1 MLRIRFLL
9 RMPWFAVTATAVALI
24 VRAMASISQNAVRYP
39 DSVGYDTVKF
49 FTHTDR
55 PWPIPFV
62 FSLAGSDSLRIM
74 FQVLLGTAAW
84 VFLAWGLSSISRFPR
99 TAFASTLLLGLSPQ
113 IIRYDVAILSESLS
127 ISFAVAALAATLYR
141 LRTRTMLSNIMWGT
155 ALTLCVLSRPTH
167 LIVVIV
173 CLVPSTIVFVRTR
186 ARKITMTTLALLSLL
201 GAGIVSLRTTSHVSL
216 LNVYTVISSR
226 VISDDERFTWFVER
240 GMPNVP
246 NMRTAT
252 GYDYAEELPADVAA
266 IVQLPV
272 GQQPPQLMR
281 VGGVQLATW
290 LKNNGWREW
299 ARYLIT
305 HPSDAFAHASQL
317 AGPTLNP
324 PNGDFL
330 PLKNGAMIP
339 QSTFFTWQL
348 WTLLSGV
355 ALLVGFLQLR
365 TRSASLLL
373 AAAVLTTWSIYFITV
388 HTSGIEHVR
397 HAVTVSAMIR
407 VLGLVSLFAL
417 WPQRRPI
424 ASLDEHDDELH

>member
-1 MLRIRFLL
+1 MSRIRFLL
-9 RMPWFAVTATAVALI
+9 RMPWFAVTAAAVALI
-24 VRAMASISQNAVRYP
+24 VRAMASVSQNAVRYP

-62 FSLAGSDSLRIM
+62 FSLAGSDSLRIV

-84 VFLAWGLSSISRFPR
+84 VFLAGVLSSISRFPR
-99 TAFASTLLLGLSPQ
+99 TAFASTLLLGVSPQ

-127 ISFAVAALAATLYR
+127 ITFAVTALAATLYR
-141 LRTRTMLSNIMWGT
+141 LHTRTMVSNVMWGT

-167 LIVVIV
+167 LVVVIV
-173 CLVPSTIVFVRTR
+173 CLVPSTIAFVHAR
-186 ARKITMTTLALLSLL
+186 ARKITMTTLALLALF

-216 LNVYTVISSR
+216 LNMYTVISSR
-226 VISDDERFTWFVER
+226 VISDDDRFAWFVER
-240 GMPNVP
+240 GMPNIP

-266 IVQLPV
+266 VVQLPV
-272 GQQPPQLMR
+272 AQQPPQLMR

-305 HPSDAFAHASQL
+305 HPSDAFAHAKQL

-339 QSTFFTWQL
+339 QSIFLTWQL
-348 WTLLSGV
+348 WTMLSGV
-355 ALLVGFLQLR
+355 ALLAGFLRPKTRPTSQLLV
-365 TRSASLLL
+365 ACM
-373 AAAVLTTWSIYFITV
+373 LTTWSIYFITV

-407 VLGLVSLFAL
+407 ILGLASLLTL
-417 WPQRRPI
+417 WPQSRSI
-424 ASLDEHDDELH
+424 ASPDELDDERY

>member
-24 VRAMASISQNAVRYP
+24 VRAMASVSQNAVRYP

-62 FSLAGSDSLRIM
+62 FSLAGSDSLRIV
-74 FQVLLGTAAW
+74 FQALLGTAAW
-84 VFLAWGLSSISRFPR
+84 VFLAWVVSSISRFPR
-99 TAFASTLLLGLSPQ
+99 TGFASTLLLGVSPQ

-127 ISFAVAALAATLYR
+127 ITFAVAAVAATLYR
-141 LRTRTMLSNIMWGT
+141 LHTRTMLSNIIWGT

-167 LIVVIV
+167 LMVVIV
-173 CLVPSTIVFVRTR
+173 CLVPSTITFIRAR
-186 ARKITMTTLALLSLL
+186 ARKITMTTLALLTLF

-216 LNVYTVISSR
+216 LNMYTVISSR
-226 VISDDERFTWFVER
+226 VISDDERFAWFVER
-240 GMPNVP
+240 GMPNIP
-246 NMRTAT
+246 DMRTAT

-305 HPSDAFAHASQL
+305 HPSDAFAHANQL

-339 QSTFFTWQL
+339 QSIFLTWQL
-348 WTLLSGV
+348 WSLLSVV
-355 ALLVGFLQLR
+355 ALLAGFLRSR
-365 TRSASLLL
+365 TRSTSLLL
-373 AAAVLTTWSIYFITV
+373 VACVLTSWSIYFITV

-407 VLGLVSLFAL
+407 VLGVVSLFAL
-417 WPQRRPI
+417 WPQSRST
-424 ASLDEHDDELH
+424 ASLDELDDEHH

>member
-84 VFLAWGLSSISRFPR
+84 VFLAWVLSAISRFTR
-99 TAFASTLLLGLSPQ
+99 AAFASTLLLGVSPQ

-173 CLVPSTIVFVRTR
+173 CLVPSTIVFVRAR

-299 ARYLIT
+299 SRYLIT
-305 HPSDAFAHASQL
+305 HPSDAFAHASGTNL
-317 AGPTLNP
+317 EPS
-324 PNGDFL
+324 
-330 PLKNGAMIP
+330 K
-339 QSTFFTWQL
+339 W
-348 WTLLSGV
+348 
-355 ALLVGFLQLR
+355 
-365 TRSASLLL
+365 
-373 AAAVLTTWSIYFITV
+373 
-388 HTSGIEHVR
+388 
-397 HAVTVSAMIR
+397 
-407 VLGLVSLFAL
+407 
-417 WPQRRPI
+417 
-424 ASLDEHDDELH
+424 

>member
-1 MLRIRFLL
+1 MSRIRFLL
-9 RMPWFAVTATAVALI
+9 RMPWFAVTAAAVALI
-24 VRAMASISQNAVRYP
+24 VRAMASVSQNAVRYP

-62 FSLAGSDSLRIM
+62 FSLAGSDSLRIV
-74 FQVLLGTAAW
+74 FQVLLGTVAW
-84 VFLAWGLSSISRFPR
+84 VFLAWVLASISRFPR
-99 TAFASTLLLGLSPQ
+99 TAFASTLLLGVSPQ

-127 ISFAVAALAATLYR
+127 ITFAVTALAATLYR
-141 LRTRTMLSNIMWGT
+141 LHTRTMVSNVMWGT

-167 LIVVIV
+167 FVVVIV
-173 CLVPSTIVFVRTR
+173 CLVPSTIAFVHAR
-186 ARKITMTTLALLSLL
+186 ARKITMTTLALLALF

-216 LNVYTVISSR
+216 LNMYTVISSR
-226 VISDDERFTWFVER
+226 VISDDDRFAWFVER
-240 GMPNVP
+240 GMPNIP

-299 ARYLIT
+299 SRYLIT
-305 HPSDAFAHASQL
+305 HPSDAFAHAKQL

-339 QSTFFTWQL
+339 QSIFLTWQL
-348 WTLLSGV
+348 WTLLSCV
-355 ALLVGFLQLR
+355 ALLAGFLRPKTRRTSQLLI
-365 TRSASLLL
+365 ACM
-373 AAAVLTTWSIYFITV
+373 LTTWSIYFITV

-407 VLGLVSLFAL
+407 ILGLASLLTL
-417 WPQRRPI
+417 WPQSRSI
-424 ASLDEHDDELH
+424 ASPDELDDERY